1 MVPVRRLVLVTA
13 VVLSLSPTV
22 PTQLSAA
29 ATVDARAT
37 ARERVLIG
45 RSVEGR
51 PIWAYRRGSP
61 DAERVVVVLGQ
72 MHGDEPAGV
81 VTARSIRDRLPVSN
95 RADVWVVPT
104 MNPDGLAAGTRNN
117 ARGVDLNR
125 NWPTNWEPGS
135 TSGSGPVSEPET
147 RAMLRFLK
155 RVEPTFVASM
165 HQPFKVVGRS
175 DKNLRYVRRLSR
187 QLDLPIQPVGIDGC
201 TGPDCPPIPT
211 MTSWFNTRRSGTCV
225 TIEFGEN
232 PGRPYLRGQAARG
245 ILRATFASR
254 RARTDVDDSLG
265 WP

>member
-1 MVPVRRLVLVTA
+1 MVSMRRLALVVAVLVA
-13 VVLSLSPTV
+13 MSPAAPLELSVAASLEV
-22 PTQLSAA
+22 RAA
-29 ATVDARAT
+29 AS
-37 ARERVLIG
+37 ERVLIG

-51 PIWAYRRGSP
+51 PIWAYRRGNPSA
-61 DAERVVVVLGQ
+61 DRVVVVLGQ

-81 VTARSIRDRLPVSN
+81 VTARSIRDRLPVPG

-104 MNPDGLAAGTRNN
+104 MNPDGLEAGSRNN
-117 ARGVDLNR
+117 ANGVDLNR

-165 HQPFKVVGRS
+165 HQPYKVIGRS
-175 DKNLRYVRRLSR
+175 DKNRRYVRRLSR
-187 QLDLPIQPVGIDGC
+187 QLDLPIAPVGIGGC

-232 PGRPYLRGQAARG
+232 PGRGYLRGQAARG
-245 ILRATFASR
+245 ILRATLS
-254 RARTDVDDSLG
+254 D
-265 WP
+265 